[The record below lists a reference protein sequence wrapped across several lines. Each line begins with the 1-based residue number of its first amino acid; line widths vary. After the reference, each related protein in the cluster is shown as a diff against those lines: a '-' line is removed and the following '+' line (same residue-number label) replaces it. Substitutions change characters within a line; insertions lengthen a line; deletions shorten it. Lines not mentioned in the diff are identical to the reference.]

1 MLVQEEKYL
10 HASLTIKVI
19 PDANVTADNII
30 TSSHG
35 KWCDDINDNPISSQ
49 KILHCSIKPI

>member
-1 MLVQEEKYL
+1 VRFMLVQEEKYL

-30 TSSHG
+30 TSESP
-35 KWCDDINDNPISSQ
+35 KVV
-49 KILHCSIKPI
+49 